1 MIESRGSEHPAIR
14 SLLRMRPAAWSL
26 AARMLGSEQCAEDI
40 VQQAYVNA
48 IAHLR
53 VGPVPRNE
61 DAWFLTVVANAVRDH
76 WRREAAVRRMA
87 MFVPRERPPVEGLG
101 ADGDLVKGL
110 RTALRL
116 LDKKY
121 REPVALCC
129 QQGLTHR
136 EAAAALEMPRSTVTK
151 RVEEGLAQL
160 RRSLSG

>member
-1 MIESRGSEHPAIR
+1 MIEATGPEHPTIR
-14 SLLRMRPAAWSL
+14 SLVRMRPTAWSL
-26 AARMLGSEQCAEDI
+26 AVRMLGSEQGAEDI

-61 DAWFLTVVANAVRDH
+61 YAWFLTVVANAVRDH
-76 WRREAAVRRMA
+76 QRREATFRRRA
-87 MFVPRERPPVEGLG
+87 MFVPRERPPVEDAG
-101 ADGDLVKGL
+101 ADGELVKGL

-116 LDKKY
+116 LDRKY

-136 EAAAALEMPRSTVTK
+136 EAAAALELPRSTVTR

-160 RRSLSG
+160 RRNLSG